1 MSGSCLRRS
10 VFSLG
15 VVPPLLLLI
24 PSPEANERYTRNF
37 PPFYYRC
44 SNGQTLVSRLEYEDQ
59 YGSGETLSV
68 YPYPVEERSQVLWR
82 SPEGQSIAV
91 GGQQYDCKRLGSSN
105 WEIPDPSAL
114 RDYAQGFKA
123 SYYRCGGG
131 HTAVLRIT
139 DFFASGYRH
148 GVMQVDD
155 QEQFGLYFSR
165 GTSGSFNHRG
175 IREPGLSL
183 DWGVHTDDDNKPVIR
198 WFLNIDDQTFTCNR
212 GGIPRRRNR

>member
-10 VFSLG
+10 VFSLA

-24 PSPEANERYTRNF
+24 PSPEANKRYTRHF

-59 YGSGETLSV
+59 FGSGETLSV
-68 YPYPVEERSQVLWR
+68 YPYPLEERSQVLWR
-82 SPEGQSIAV
+82 SPRGQSIAV
-91 GGQQYDCKRLGSSN
+91 GGQQYACKRLGSSN

-123 SYYRCGGG
+123 SFHRCGD
-131 HTAVLRIT
+131 HTAVLRVT

-175 IREPGLSL
+175 IHEPGLSL
-183 DWGVHTDDDNKPVIR
+183 DWGVHTDDNNKPVIR
-198 WFLNIDDQTFTCNR
+198 WFLNIDDQTFTCNQ
-212 GGIPRRRNR
+212 GGS